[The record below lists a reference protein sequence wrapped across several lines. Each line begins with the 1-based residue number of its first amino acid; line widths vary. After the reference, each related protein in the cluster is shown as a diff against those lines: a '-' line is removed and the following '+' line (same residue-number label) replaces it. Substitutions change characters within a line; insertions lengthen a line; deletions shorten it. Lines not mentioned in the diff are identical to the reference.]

1 MTLSEKEAQLF
12 NLIKT
17 NPYFSQQELAEKMN
31 LSRSTVANMI
41 SRLIEEKYLLGRAY
55 VVNEKDYLVCIGG
68 ANVDRKLQSLAPLQ
82 PATSNP
88 ATSALSIGGVAR
100 NIAENLG
107 RLGHSISLLSVC
119 GKDSD
124 FEAIKQHSQSFMN
137 LDAIYQTEEVATGS
151 YTAVLDADG
160 NMAVALADMSAY
172 DLLTPE
178 VIQLNLPLL
187 HGARAIIIDLNC
199 PAETLHF
206 IIQFGK
212 QYQIPVIV
220 IPVSSPKMA
229 HLPKDLA
236 GVSLLIAN
244 RDESETFLDTQITD
258 TQSWQNAM
266 QKWLNLG
273 VENIVIT
280 NGQQGAMAMS
290 QTGEQAYQAAI
301 CVEKIIDVTGAGDA
315 FSGAFIDSWLNGGTL
330 ADCLKFATTNAVF
343 TIRCMHTVRTDL
355 TKEKLIQ
362 NREELAL

>member
-55 VVNEKDYLVCIGG
+55 IVNEKDYLVCIGG

-82 PATSNP
+82 AATSNP

-266 QKWLNLG
+266 QKWLALG

-315 FSGAFIDSWLNGGTL
+315 FSGAFIDSWLSGGTL